1 MNNKNS
7 NFNKI
12 QQLYCQYCG
21 KECLSINSLKNHE
34 CRCKQ
39 NPNKINLTYVS
50 ENNHKGICGWQKRKK
65 NSNKYIKAK
74 ELGLPKP
81 EISEETKQKL
91 SKIWKGRKHS
101 NETKKKISES
111 YKKFLETH
119 PDKIGWIINH
129 SSKKSYAE
137 QYFEEVFINE
147 NIPLKYH
154 KQIGRY
160 ELDFYNEDL
169 MKYVEIDGHQHT
181 DSEYAI
187 QHDKERNKYLENLG
201 WNGIRINWSEYQK
214 LNFENKQ
221 QKIQEIKKFLKLS

>member
-1 MNNKNS
+1 MNNKY
-7 NFNKI
+7 I
-12 QQLYCQYCG
+12 CQYCK
-21 KECLSINSLKNHE
+21 KECKSIYSLKAHE
-34 CRCKQ
+34 RLCKQ
-39 NPNKINLTYVS
+39 NPNHEESNFIKYNKDKTAK
-50 ENNHKGICGWQKRKK
+50 H
-65 NSNKYIKAK
+65 SNKYIKAK

-169 MKYVEIDGHQHT
+169 MKYVEIDGHQHI

-187 QHDKERNKYLENLG
+187 QHDKERDKYLENLG
-201 WNGIRINWSEYQK
+201 WKGIRINWSEYKK
-214 LNFENKQ
+214 LNFENRQ
-221 QKIQEIKKFLKLS
+221 QKIQEIKKFLKLL

>member
-39 NPNKINLTYVS
+39 NPNKINLTYLS
-50 ENNHKGICGWQKRKK
+50 ENNRKGICGWQKRKK
-65 NSNKYIKAK
+65 NSNQYIKAK
-74 ELGLPKP
+74 QLGLPKP

-91 SKIWKGRKHS
+91 SKIWKGKKHS
-101 NETKKKISES
+101 DETKKKISDS

-129 SSKKSYAE
+129 SSKQSYPE
-137 QYFEEVFINE
+137 QYFEEVFKNE

-154 KQIGRY
+154 KHIGRY

-187 QHDKERNKYLENLG
+187 KHDKERDKYLENLG